1 MSNSN
6 ATTKVLISIGI
17 AGLMILSSWVL
28 VELGHPDLATTAM
41 FLLIAIA
48 AGLGVF
54 NSNSGCRECDGIRNL
69 FGRRASVK
77 AQSGVDRDSGGNPFA
92 RDGRELL

>member
-1 MSNSN
+1 MANKNETS
-6 ATTKVLISIGI
+6 KVLISIVI
-17 AGLMILSSWVL
+17 AALMILSSWIL

-41 FLLIAIA
+41 FLLIALA

-54 NSNSGCRECDGIRNL
+54 NSNSGCRECEGIRSL

-77 AQSGVDRDSGGNPFA
+77 AQSGVDRDSGGNLYA
-92 RDGRELL
+92 RDERELL